1 MSCTRK
7 VLSYKLK
14 PLWFPKLYSGMQYK
28 IELTYKLQFPTRVYA
43 VILNGTSCDLYWF
56 TKTDDIYTRDKTTAL
71 QELEEFSH
79 GKCLQCGNIVNC
91 QFKQGVEIFKPLP
104 KLDEFKDHNEITKD
118 IKIEKAEKQL
128 ENFDNGVKKLNELKG
143 KVEDYLKK

>member
-14 PLWFPKLYSGMQYK
+14 PVWFPKLYSGMQYK
-28 IELTYKLQFPTRVYA
+28 IELTYKLQFPKRVYA

-56 TKTDDIYTRDKTTAL
+56 TKTKEVYTRDKTTAL

-91 QFKQGVEIFKPLP
+91 QFKQGIEIFKPLP
-104 KLDEFKDHNEITKD
+104 KLDKVEDH
-118 IKIEKAEKQL
+118 
-128 ENFDNGVKKLNELKG
+128 NELKG